1 MCMHPRNP
9 VFPNVTVFFCC
20 AIYYSALDGIRS
32 TASGQACL
40 YTVWR

>member
-9 VFPNVTVFFCC
+9 VFPNITVFFFR
-20 AIYYSALDGIRS
+20 AIFYSALDGIPS
-32 TASGQACL
+32 TASGKACL